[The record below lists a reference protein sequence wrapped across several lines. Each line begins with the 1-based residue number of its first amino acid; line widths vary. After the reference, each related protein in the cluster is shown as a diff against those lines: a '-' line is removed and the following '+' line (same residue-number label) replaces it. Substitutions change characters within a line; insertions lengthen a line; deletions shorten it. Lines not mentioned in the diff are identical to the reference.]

1 MTYISN
7 VPISRPNSIPDVKPD
22 VDMNGFS
29 WSNKHGL
36 FFYASQILFDPI
48 KLPPK
53 MRGL

>member
-7 VPISRPNSIPDVKPD
+7 IPISRPNPLPNVKPD

-36 FFYASQILFDPI
+36 FFHVSETIFDPI
-48 KLPPK
+48 KPPPLTEG
-53 MRGL
+53 M